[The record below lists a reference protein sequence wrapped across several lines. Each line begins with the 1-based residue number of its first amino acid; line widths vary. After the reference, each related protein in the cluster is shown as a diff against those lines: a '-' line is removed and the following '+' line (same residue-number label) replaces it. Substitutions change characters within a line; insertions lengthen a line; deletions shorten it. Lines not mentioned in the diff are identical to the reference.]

1 MGRRLLRY
9 SLLIALIGVA
19 IWGGVTIYSFNHFE
33 KVVSRFD
40 GQCQA
45 VAGII
50 GPEDVQFDYRSKK
63 AFISSYDHRTEKG
76 RGSIYLFNVRDPL
89 DDTSWEDRT
98 AGVPELFAP
107 RGLHFYDRDGVRRL
121 FVVNGAQNTIE
132 LYDVDDNNR
141 LIHIET
147 FSERRLRNPKDVVAV
162 GPRAFYVTNDRNDE
176 RATLAGKF
184 DFLTRAKSG
193 VVFYFNGTSWH
204 RAADQIRYAN
214 GLAVTGDGSRVF
226 VAETSA
232 ANLLEYD
239 RDPQTGYL
247 TLRQKIK
254 AGAALDNINIDQ
266 SGLLWIGAH
275 PRPLALARQ
284 KRDSSFAT
292 PSKVL
297 TYNTKT
303 NTLSTIYA
311 DDGSGLSAAS
321 SAAHYQNKLIIGSLF
336 EEKFLLCDMAR
347 SAG

>member
-1 MGRRLLRY
+1 MC
-9 SLLIALIGVA
+9 I
-19 IWGGVTIYSFNHFE
+19 
-33 KVVSRFD
+33 
-40 GQCQA
+40 
-45 VAGII
+45 
-50 GPEDVQFDYRSKK
+50 
-63 AFISSYDHRTEKG
+63 
-76 RGSIYLFNVRDPL
+76 RD
-89 DDTSWEDRT
+89 R
-98 AGVPELFAP
+98 
-107 RGLHFYDRDGVRRL
+107 
-121 FVVNGAQNTIE
+121 
-132 LYDVDDNNR
+132 
-141 LIHIET
+141 
-147 FSERRLRNPKDVVAV
+147 
-162 GPRAFYVTNDRNDE
+162 
-176 RATLAGKF
+176 
-184 DFLTRAKSG
+184 
-193 VVFYFNGTSWH
+193 
-204 RAADQIRYAN
+204 
-214 GLAVTGDGSRVF
+214 
-226 VAETSA
+226 
-232 ANLLEYD
+232 LEYD